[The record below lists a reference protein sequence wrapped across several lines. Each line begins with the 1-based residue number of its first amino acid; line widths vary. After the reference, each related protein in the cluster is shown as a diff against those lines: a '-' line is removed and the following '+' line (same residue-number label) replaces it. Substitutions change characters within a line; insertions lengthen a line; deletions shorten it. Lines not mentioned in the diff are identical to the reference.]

1 MISLRFLRILS
12 VFILSTVL
20 FSGICSGSDFN
31 EREPNDSFD
40 RANRMI
46 GNDYVR
52 GYVNLGD
59 VEDIDYF
66 SYSIPANRKVN
77 ISIFQQS
84 SGFIKFMVYDE
95 NRDPINGTFRQTIDK
110 GEQLFVDVINEGSE
124 DARIFILISGK
135 GEYRLNVVV
144 KVIRIDSE
152 TLFNART
159 IPFIIAGIAFAVIFV
174 ALVLSTKR
182 LIEMSMKVKPRVHV
196 IAEDAPEIFD
206 YPKQ

>member
-12 VFILSTVL
+12 VFILSTVF
-20 FSGICSGSDFN
+20 FSGIVSGSDFN

-40 RANRMI
+40 RANKI
-46 GNDYVR
+46 GKDYIR

-59 VEDIDYF
+59 LEDIDYF
-66 SYSIPANRKVN
+66 SFSIPANRKVN

-95 NRDPINGTFRQTIDK
+95 NRDPINGTFRQTMEK
-110 GEQLFVDVINEGSE
+110 GEQLYVDVLNEGSE
-124 DARIFILISGK
+124 DAGIFIVISGK

-144 KVIRIDSE
+144 QVIRIDSE

-174 ALVLSTKR
+174 VLVLTSKR
-182 LIEMSMKVKPRVHV
+182 LIEMSMRVKPRVHM
-196 IAEDAPEIFD
+196 IAEEAPEIFD